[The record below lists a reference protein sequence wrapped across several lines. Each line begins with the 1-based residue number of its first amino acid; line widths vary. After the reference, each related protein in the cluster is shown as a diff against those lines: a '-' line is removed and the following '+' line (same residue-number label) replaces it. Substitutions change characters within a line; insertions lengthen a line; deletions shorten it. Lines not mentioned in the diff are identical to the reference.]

1 MGLGAMWLPLRV
13 RDCALCAV
21 LALLMLF
28 VLQCALEQF
37 YSGKFHCSCKR
48 TCVIDRAVG
57 CGAIA
62 PHKLS

>member
-37 YSGKFHCSCKR
+37 LQWEIGRPWLKHNLLHLHF
-48 TCVIDRAVG
+48 V
-57 CGAIA
+57 
-62 PHKLS
+62 